1 MKKRKLD
8 IKPNALELFG
18 IRRVPFLP
26 EHFERTD
33 LLKDTSVYSSE
44 SEVEDWILNNTHGRY
59 YIKALVFD
67 KVIVGFEEPKE
78 MSYFLLA
85 YK

>member
-1 MKKRKLD
+1 MKKRKIH

-18 IRRVPFLP
+18 IRKVFFLP
-26 EHFERTD
+26 EHFERSD
-33 LLKDTSVYSSE
+33 IAKDTATYE
-44 SEVEDWILNNTHGRY
+44 TEANIEDWILQNTHGRY
-59 YIKALVFD
+59 YIKSLAFD
-67 KVIVGFEEPKE
+67 RIIVAFEQPKE

>member
-1 MKKRKLD
+1 MTKRKIQ

-18 IRRVPFLP
+18 IRKVPFLP

-33 LLKDTSVYSSE
+33 VFSTTGTATADI
-44 SEVEDWILNNTHGRY
+44 EDWILQNTHGRY
-59 YIKALVFD
+59 YIKSLVFD
-67 KVIVGFEEPKE
+67 KVIVAFEEPKE